1 MLNKFKILDCTLRD
15 GGYYTDWDFDDT
27 LVEVYAEAMESLPID
42 YVEVGYRSIPL
53 KGYLG
58 QYFYC
63 PEYVLERLKTLMPSK
78 ELTIILN
85 EKDIRAS
92 HIKDGLLDPCKPYIS
107 LIRIAIDPQNMERA
121 IDLAKEVKKEGFK
134 VAFNVMYM
142 SNWKAD
148 SSFLNHLKGVDDVI
162 DYFYMVDSYGGVMPE
177 DVKETIA
184 LVKSKTN
191 VPIGFHG
198 HDNLEMALINTITAI
213 DAGCD
218 IVDATITGMGR
229 GAGNLK
235 TELLLTYLE
244 NAKGLPVKYRELSKV
259 VSEFEELRKLHQ
271 WGTSL
276 PYMFSGAKSLPQ
288 KQVMEWVGMNR
299 YPLGSIIN
307 ALNNQQQDIKDNL
320 KLPILK
326 KVEKYKKA
334 IILGGGLS
342 SLSHKKAI
350 QKFFG
355 NTKTEA
361 CLVHAGTR
369 NVLEY
374 LDVKCDQYYGLV
386 GFESDKLLKQIGD
399 FSKIDQTCIYPPY
412 PRPMGTSIPIE
423 IQKLSKELGAITFT
437 DATSDSPMALAIQAA
452 IDLGA
457 KEIYLVG
464 FDGYDI
470 NINQNQFVIAH
481 ENQEVIDDAVN
492 VSGVEVKTFTPTKYK
507 NIEVLSIYSFL

>member
-1 MLNKFKILDCTLRD
+1 MKIELLDCTLRD
-15 GGYYTDWDFDDT
+15 GGYYTNWDFDDSLIET
-27 LVEVYAEAMESLPID
+27 YAEAMESLPID
-42 YVEVGYRSIPL
+42 YVEVGYRSIPM

-63 PEYVLERLKTLMPSK
+63 PEYVLKRLKALMPSK
-78 ELTIILN
+78 HLTIILN

-92 HIKDGLLDPCKPYIS
+92 HIKEGLLDPCKDYAS
-107 LIRIAIDPQNMERA
+107 MVRIAIDPQNMERA
-121 IDLAKEVKKEGFK
+121 IELARAVKKAGFK

-142 SNWKAD
+142 SKWKED
-148 SSFLNHLKGVDDVI
+148 SSFLNHLEGVDDII

-177 DVKETIA
+177 DVKETVA
-184 LVKSKTN
+184 LIKSKTN
-191 VPIGFHG
+191 VSIGFHG
-198 HDNLEMALINTITAI
+198 HDNLQMALINTITALEV
-213 DAGCD
+213 GCD

-244 NAKGLPVKYRELSKV
+244 NTKDLPVKYRELSKV
-259 VSEFEELRKLHQ
+259 VSDFEELRKFYQ

-288 KQVMEWVGMNR
+288 KQVMEWIGMNR
-299 YPLGSIIN
+299 YPLGSILN
-307 ALNNQQQDIKDNL
+307 ALNNQKQDVKDNL
-320 KLPILK
+320 KLPVLEK
-326 KVEKYKKA
+326 AEKYKKA

-342 SLSHKKAI
+342 ARSHKTGI
-350 QKFFG
+350 QKFFE
-355 NTKTEA
+355 NEKSDA
-361 CLVHAGTR
+361 CLIHAGTR

-399 FSKIDQTCIYPPY
+399 FSKIDQICIYPPY
-412 PRPMGTSIPIE
+412 PRPMGTTIPVD
-423 IQKLSKELGAITFT
+423 IQKLTKELESITFT
-437 DATSDSPMALAIQAA
+437 SATSDSPMALAIQAA

-457 KEIYLVG
+457 KDIYLVG
-464 FDGYDI
+464 FDGYDV

-481 ENQEVIDDAVN
+481 ENQEVLNDAVN
-492 VSGVEVKTFTPTKYK
+492 ITGVSVKSFTPTKYK
-507 NIEVLSIYSFL
+507 NIEVSSIYSLL

>member
-92 HIKDGLLDPCKPYIS
+92 HISDGLLDPCKPYIS

-121 IDLAKEVKKEGFK
+121 IDLAKEVKNEGFK

-177 DVKETIA
+177 DVKETIT

-218 IVDATITGMGR
+218 IVDATVTGMGR

-259 VSEFEELRKLHQ
+259 VSEFEELRKFHQ

-320 KLPILK
+320 KLPVLK

>member
-1 MLNKFKILDCTLRD
+1 MNKIKLLDCTLRD
-15 GGYYTDWDFDDT
+15 GGYYTDWNFDDT

-42 YVEVGYRSIPL
+42 FVEVGYRSIPI

-63 PEYVLERLKTLMPSK
+63 PEYVLKRLKSLMPSK

-85 EKDIRAS
+85 EKDICPL
-92 HIKDGLLDPCKPYIS
+92 HIKEGLLDPCKPYVS
-107 LIRIAIDPQNMERA
+107 MIRIAIDPKNMERA
-121 IDLAKEVKKEGFK
+121 IVLAKEVKKAGFK

-142 SNWKAD
+142 SNWKED
-148 SSFLNHLKGVDDVI
+148 SSFLNHLKGVAEVI

-177 DVKETIA
+177 DVKETIT

-198 HDNLEMALINTITAI
+198 HDNLEMALINTITAM
-213 DAGCD
+213 DAGCT

-244 NAKGLPVKYRELSKV
+244 NTKELPVRYRELSKV
-259 VSEFEELRKLHQ
+259 VSEFEELRKHYQ

-307 ALNNQQQDIKDNL
+307 ALNNQKEDVKDNL
-320 KLPILK
+320 KLPVLK

-342 SLSHKKAI
+342 ARTHKIAI
-350 QKFFG
+350 QKFFE
-355 NTKTEA
+355 NVKTDA

-374 LDVKCDQYYGLV
+374 LDVQCDQYYGLV

-412 PRPMGTSIPIE
+412 PRPMGTAIPKG
-423 IQKLSKELGAITFT
+423 IQRLSKELEAITFT

-457 KEIYLVG
+457 TDIYLVG
-464 FDGYDI
+464 FDGYDV
-470 NINQNQFVIAH
+470 NINQNQFVIAN
-481 ENQEVIDDAVN
+481 ENQEVINDAVN
-492 VSGVEVKTFTPTKYK
+492 ISGVEVKTFTPTKYK
-507 NIEVLSIYSFL
+507 NIKVLSIYSLL